1 MNHGSIRVVTVDDE
15 PLARLGLRRA
25 VERDP
30 DFTLVAECAH
40 GLEAVAAVRS
50 TRPDLLILDL
60 QLPGLD
66 GFGVVEAVA
75 AEALA
80 SEQMPALIFATAFDE
95 HALRAFDAHALDYV
109 LKPFDSERLQR
120 ALDRAKALI
129 RLRQLDRLG
138 ESLRAALEGPHRP
151 GRLARIV
158 VKQSGR
164 VSFVSVDE
172 IDWIEAADNYVQLH
186 VARETHLVHG
196 TLARL
201 EASLEPDDFLRVHR
215 SVIVNVRRIRSLEP
229 LFHGE
234 YRILLESGEEVTSGR
249 TYRDKLER
257 LLTNSF

>member
-1 MNHGSIRVVTVDDE
+1 MNNSPIRVVTVDDE

-25 VERDP
+25 VERDA
-30 DFTLVAECAH
+30 DFALVAECTH
-40 GLEAVAAVRS
+40 GLEAVDTVR
-50 TRPDLLILDL
+50 TLRPDLMVLDL

-66 GFGVVEAVA
+66 GFGVVEAVGV
-75 AEALA
+75 EH
-80 SEQMPALIFATAFDE
+80 MPALIFATAFDE

>member
-1 MNHGSIRVVTVDDE
+1 MNHGTIRVVTVDDE

-40 GLEAVAAVRS
+40 GLEAVDAVRS
-50 TRPDLLILDL
+50 SRPDLLILDL

-66 GFGVVEAVA
+66 GFGVVEALA

-95 HALRAFDAHALDYV
+95 HALRAFDAQALDYV
-109 LKPFDSERLQR
+109 LKPFDGDRLQR
-120 ALDRAKALI
+120 ALDRAKTLV

-138 ESLRAALEGPHRP
+138 GSQRAGREAAQRHGGLE
-151 GRLARIV
+151 RIV
-158 VKQSGR
+158 VKRGGR
-164 VSFVSVDE
+164 ISFSRVDE

-186 VARETHLVHG
+186 VGRETHLVHG
-196 TLARL
+196 TLAKL
-201 EASLEPDDFLRVHR
+201 EASLDPERFLRVHR
-215 SVIVNVRRIRSLEP
+215 SAIVNLTRIRALEP

-234 YRILLESGEEVTSGR
+234 YRIVLESGDEVTSGR
-249 TYRDKLER
+249 TYRDRLER
-257 LLTNSF
+257 LVKNAF